1 MTDRTAVGFGIDD
14 ITVGPFAHGFGTTED
29 GRPFAFRTWSATLT
43 IEIYRD
49 DLGESVPE
57 PADVVA
63 TAQAPITD
71 IDLGDERSVTAFVRD
86 LLHHTTPVAAAAVRD
101 ITMVRGLLGRISAVI
116 DGM

>member
-14 ITVGPFAHGFGTTED
+14 ISVGPFAHGFGTTED
-29 GRPFAFRTWSATLT
+29 GRPFVFRTRGATLA
-43 IEIYRD
+43 IEIYRA

-57 PADVVA
+57 PADIVA
-63 TAQAPITD
+63 TAHATVTD

-86 LLHHTTPVAAAAVRD
+86 LLHHSTPVTAAALRD
-101 ITMVRGLLGRISAVI
+101 TTTVRGLLGRISAVI